1 MGKFQDSFGWA
12 SVFRRMGKF
21 QRFDL
26 MGFRRKE
33 NQETKIRSGRLLKNE
48 NPKIRSGVLPKNENP
63 KIKICFGFGW
73 IVSVVISLGFWI
85 CFHFKLLLNRLC
97 FLTNSRFFNVDG
109 KCFGIEKQ
117 KMKYY
122 ICRLHCMLVLNIL

>member
-1 MGKFQDSFGWA
+1 MKT
-12 SVFRRMGKF
+12 
-21 QRFDL
+21 QRFV
-26 MGFRRKE
+26 
-33 NQETKIRSGRLLKNE
+33 S
-48 NPKIRSGVLPKNENP
+48 SGVLPKNENP

-73 IVSVVISLGFWI
+73 IGFDFGLWAFDSISCDILG
-85 CFHFKLLLNRLC
+85 LLDILC